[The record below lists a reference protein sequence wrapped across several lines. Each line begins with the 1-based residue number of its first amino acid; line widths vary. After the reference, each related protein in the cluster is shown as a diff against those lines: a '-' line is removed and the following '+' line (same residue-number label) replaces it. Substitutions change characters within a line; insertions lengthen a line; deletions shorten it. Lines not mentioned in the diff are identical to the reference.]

1 MVEVRMPKFG
11 LSMEKGFITKWY
23 KSKGD
28 RVEKGEPLLEVE
40 SEKITNDVPSPATGF
55 VKEVLV
61 EEGSEAEVGK
71 VIAYIAESE
80 EELKEEVKKAPEKQ
94 PKESAPAESVQEEAK
109 EHSLETPVRSGQTGF
124 IKASPLAKRLA
135 REHGIDLST
144 IKGSGPNG
152 RIVEKDVLNALSK
165 AAEETAE
172 APGKAQ
178 VEKLSPIRRTIA
190 ENLSEMYRKTVLVT
204 NMTEVDMSSLLAFK
218 KSLTEKVSVTAILV
232 KVLAQVL
239 KTLPKFNVNFDGET
253 ITRFESV
260 NIGVAVSTKNGL
272 IVPVVKN
279 ADKLTI
285 SQINAEIKRLS
296 SRARSGELTGE
307 ETKGSHFTL
316 TNLGMMRTDMFTPV
330 LNKNEVAILGV
341 GRTVKKVV
349 VIEDDKFAV
358 RDMAY
363 FSLSYDH
370 RVIDG
375 ADAAEFLGEVARII
389 ESVPFVI

>member
-23 KSKGD
+23 KKAGD
-28 RVEKGEPLLEVE
+28 RIEKGEPLLEVE

-55 VKEVLV
+55 VKEILV
-61 EEGSEAEVGK
+61 DEGSEANVGDI
-71 VIAYIAESE
+71 IAYIAESE
-80 EELKEEVKKAPEKQ
+80 EELKEKTPQKTAEEKVPEENLPEKMEKVEEH
-94 PKESAPAESVQEEAK
+94 PEEKPAQSE
-109 EHSLETPVRSGQTGF
+109 QTAF
-124 IKASPLAKRLA
+124 IKASPIAKRLA
-135 REHGIDLST
+135 REHGIDLSK

-152 RIVEKDVLNALSK
+152 RIVEKDVLSAIAS
-165 AAEETAE
+165 T
-172 APGKAQ
+172 PGKTQ
-178 VEKLSPIRRTIA
+178 SEKLSPMRRTIA

-204 NMTEVDMSSLLAFK
+204 NMTEIDMSSLLAFK
-218 KSLTEKVSVTAILV
+218 KSLTEKISVTAILV
-232 KVLAQVL
+232 KVLANVL

-253 ITRFESV
+253 ITHFEDI

-279 ADKLTI
+279 AGKLTL
-285 SQINAEIKRLS
+285 SEINAEIKRLS
-296 SRARSGELTGE
+296 ERARNGELTGE

-349 VIEDDKFAV
+349 VLKDNEFAV

-375 ADAAEFLGEVARII
+375 ADAAEFLGEIARII
-389 ESVPFVI
+389 ENTPFVI

>member
-11 LSMEKGFITKWY
+11 LSMEKGFITRWY

-55 VKEVLV
+55 VKEILV

-94 PKESAPAESVQEEAK
+94 HEESVPTESVQK
-109 EHSLETPVRSGQTGF
+109 EVKEQPLETPVRGGQTGF

-165 AAEETAE
+165 VAEGAAVPE
-172 APGKAQ
+172 GKAQ

-239 KTLPKFNVNFDGET
+239 KALPKFNVNFDGET

-272 IVPVVKN
+272 IVPVVKD
-279 ADKLTI
+279 ADKLTL
-285 SQINAEIKRLS
+285 SQVNAEIKRLS